1 MREGRTLGVM
11 RSCGNGSD
19 GTRTATSGVTGR
31 ATGLVSFRTKA
42 TEGRWLLALRHFR
55 WSVSAWLSGGLLGR
69 LGHVWGTRRLR
80 YVLVVSDGVE
90 REIDRPRFLAPQL
103 GYTPNRHVAIDDLEA
118 VDQQEQRRQTH
129 AANREQLRRRMLAW
143 ASTRG
148 AILTAAEQFQVSQ
161 LGRFRTG
168 RSASLALVRSL
179 AIPRRER
186 QGERRPCTTRRAPEG
201 SGERLPGR
209 HRERGGRT
217 SVQPGGTG
225 RPARLDAGD
234 SKRGTTRRR
243 ECRAD
248 SSSIA
253 DP

>member
-1 MREGRTLGVM
+1 MPICREFY
-11 RSCGNGSD
+11 GSD
-19 GTRTATSGVTGR
+19 GTRTRDLRRDRPCHRSCVFPDEGDGRPMVTGFAALPVECVRMAERR
-31 ATGLVSFRTKA
+31 ASRAFGACLGHAETALRSRRERRRGAGDRPAPLPCSAARLHAEPARCDRRPRSGRPAGA
-42 TEGRWLLALRHFR
+42 TEAD
-55 WSVSAWLSGGLLGR
+55 A
-69 LGHVWGTRRLR
+69 RRK
-80 YVLVVSDGVE
+80 
-90 REIDRPRFLAPQL
+90 PRA
-103 GYTPNRHVAIDDLEA
+103 
-118 VDQQEQRRQTH
+118 
-129 AANREQLRRRMLAW
+129 LRRRMLAW

-217 SVQPGGTG
+217 SIQPGGTG
-225 RPARLDAGD
+225 RPARRDAGD